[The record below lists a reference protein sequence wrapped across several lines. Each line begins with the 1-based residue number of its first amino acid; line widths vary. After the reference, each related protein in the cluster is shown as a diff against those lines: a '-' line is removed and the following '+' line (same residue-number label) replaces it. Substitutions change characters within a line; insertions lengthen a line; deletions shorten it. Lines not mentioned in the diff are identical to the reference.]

1 MIRPVP
7 RRPVSLTP
15 RAPQVSV
22 VTVVKTEV
30 SVDEAPHSMDN
41 SDAVDGHGEIIV
53 LPAATQI
60 PPEEDALVGE
70 DELDILDGAVA
81 AGDGAMREN
90 GSIYFGECRLLNWT
104 TTAKGGMK
112 ADMAILDCPADAVH
126 PFKGLLCG
134 KQNGQRLRVWFG
146 ELAETNIPMQ
156 VNYQGEALLLRWSD
170 DSVNG
175 MNTQIMLDDGPDG
188 SNGTHPFMGLPIG
201 RVEGHRMKMAVW
213 AINDDESVIDP
224 RKVKRKVPFYQK
236 PETTQAHLLSRRPRF
251 ISYVKRHEKRLTR
264 GQEIKADITVAPDEY
279 IAEALYVILD
289 ITSRSELGD
298 DNAVGREARR
308 RWSSLV
314 GEYFDDFYGR
324 R

>member
-15 RAPQVSV
+15 RAPQSPVSKV
-22 VTVVKTEV
+22 VLAESPVEV
-30 SVDEAPHSMDN
+30 AP
-41 SDAVDGHGEIIV
+41 VTKDGVEIVEGSGELIV
-53 LPAATQI
+53 LTANQVS
-60 PPEEDALVGE
+60 PEEDALIGE
-70 DELDILDGAVA
+70 DEIENLDDGV
-81 AGDGAMREN
+81 GGTDGAMRES

-146 ELAETNIPMQ
+146 ELAESNVPMQ

-188 SNGTHPFMGLPIG
+188 SNGTHPFTGLSIG

-264 GQEIKADITVAPDEY
+264 GHEIKADITVAPDEY
-279 IAEALYVILD
+279 IAEALYAILA

-298 DNAVGREARR
+298 DNAIGREARR

>member
-7 RRPVSLTP
+7 RRPVSSSPSLRP
-15 RAPQVSV
+15 VP
-22 VTVVKTEV
+22 VVKSAVPEIQTDVLAEST
-30 SVDEAPHSMDN
+30 SVDQTAKNLSPFSVIQ
-41 SDAVDGHGEIIV
+41 SSFVDADPALGEEELQDGDDSS
-53 LPAATQI
+53 
-60 PPEEDALVGE
+60 PPSL
-70 DELDILDGAVA
+70 I
-81 AGDGAMREN
+81 REN

-112 ADMAILDCPADAVH
+112 SDLAILDCPADAVH

-146 ELAETNIPMQ
+146 ELAETDAPMQ
-156 VNYQGEALLLRWSD
+156 VSYQGEALLLRWSD

-188 SNGTHPFMGLPIG
+188 VKGTHPFTGLPIG

-224 RKVKRKVPFYQK
+224 RKVRRKVPFYQK
-236 PETTQAHLLSRRPRF
+236 PETTQAHILSRNPRF
-251 ISYVKRHEKRLTR
+251 ISYVKRHEARLAQ
-264 GQEIKADITVAPDEY
+264 GQEIRADITIAPQEY
-279 IAEALYVILD
+279 IAEALYAILG

-298 DNAVGREARR
+298 ENAVAREARK

>member
-1 MIRPVP
+1 MMRPVP
-7 RRPVSLTP
+7 RRPVISSPPLRP
-15 RAPQVSV
+15 VPVAKVMLAEVQADEPVSADDLRLPDHAADI
-22 VTVVKTEV
+22 V
-30 SVDEAPHSMDN
+30 SPLS
-41 SDAVDGHGEIIV
+41 IV
-53 LPAATQI
+53 ELL
-60 PPEEDALVGE
+60 PPEDDEMIE
-70 DELDILDGAVA
+70 DETSENLIDDSDSEGPV
-81 AGDGAMREN
+81 REN

-104 TTAKGGMK
+104 TTARGGMK
-112 ADMAILDCPADAVH
+112 ADLAILDCPADAVH

-146 ELAETNIPMQ
+146 ELAETDVPMQ

-175 MNTQIMLDDGPDG
+175 MNTQVMLDDGPDG
-188 SNGTHPFMGLPIG
+188 VKGTHPFTGLPIG

-264 GQEIKADITVAPDEY
+264 GQEIRADITVAPDEY
-279 IAEALYVILD
+279 IAEALYAILG
-289 ITSRSELGD
+289 ITSRSQLGD
-298 DNAVGREARR
+298 ENAVGREARR

>member
-1 MIRPVP
+1 MLRPAP
-7 RRPVSLTP
+7 RRPVNISPPVRPVPTTHIVVTEDREKSSEEDESVSDEVVETVSNLSIVDP
-15 RAPQVSV
+15 ARDIDAIYDGEQVPQVFD
-22 VTVVKTEV
+22 KDQDDV
-30 SVDEAPHSMDN
+30 SRPV
-41 SDAVDGHGEIIV
+41 
-53 LPAATQI
+53 
-60 PPEEDALVGE
+60 
-70 DELDILDGAVA
+70 
-81 AGDGAMREN
+81 REN

-112 ADMAILDCPADAVH
+112 ADLAILDCPADAVH

-175 MNTQIMLDDGPDG
+175 MNTQVMLDDGPDG
-188 SNGTHPFMGLPIG
+188 VKGKHPFTGLPIG

-213 AINDDESVIDP
+213 AVNDDESVIDP

-236 PETTQAHLLSRRPRF
+236 PETTQAHILSRNPRF
-251 ISYVKRHEKRLTR
+251 ISYVKRHEKRLAR
-264 GQEIKADITVAPDEY
+264 GQEIRADITIAPDEY
-279 IAEALYVILD
+279 IAEALYAILG

-298 DNAVGREARR
+298 ENAVAREARR

-314 GEYFDDFYGR
+314 GEYFDDYYGR

>member
-7 RRPVSLTP
+7 RRPVMPSPPSRPVPTGPKPIVATSIEPVSLRTDTGVIDKP
-15 RAPQVSV
+15 EVGSAPHDVALAFPTDVQDNDTSPVFNEDDSLH
-22 VTVVKTEV
+22 EV
-30 SVDEAPHSMDN
+30 SS
-41 SDAVDGHGEIIV
+41 
-53 LPAATQI
+53 
-60 PPEEDALVGE
+60 PEV
-70 DELDILDGAVA
+70 
-81 AGDGAMREN
+81 REN

-112 ADMAILDCPADAVH
+112 SDLAILDCPADAVH

-146 ELAETNIPMQ
+146 ELGDDSGPLQI
-156 VNYQGEALLLRWSD
+156 NYQGEALLLRWSD

-188 SNGTHPFMGLPIG
+188 VKGSHPFDGLPIG

-213 AINDDESVIDP
+213 AINDDESIIDP

-236 PETTQAHLLSRRPRF
+236 PETTQAHILSRNARF
-251 ISYVKRHEKRLTR
+251 ISYVKRHEARLTR
-264 GQEIKADITVAPDEY
+264 GQAILADITIAPQEY
-279 IAEALYVILD
+279 IAEALYAILG
-289 ITSRSELGD
+289 ISSRSELGD
-298 DNAVGREARR
+298 ENATAREARK

-314 GEYFDDFYGR
+314 GEYFDDYYGR